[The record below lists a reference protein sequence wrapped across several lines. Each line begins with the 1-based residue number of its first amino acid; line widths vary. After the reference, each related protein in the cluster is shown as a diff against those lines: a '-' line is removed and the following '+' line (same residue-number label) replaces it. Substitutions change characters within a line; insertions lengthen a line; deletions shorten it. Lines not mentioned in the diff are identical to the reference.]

1 MHLCHLSASKLSTL
15 LILVILAG
23 VFVACAKAGDN
34 PSSVAQAMDGKALL
48 ESRCIQCHGVDRVTT
63 TTKSQEAWRE
73 NVEAMVLRGAKLNDQ
88 EKDVLVAY
96 LAAEYGQ

>member
-1 MHLCHLSASKLSTL
+1 MHLRNLGVSKLSAL

-23 VFVACAKAGDN
+23 IFVACAKAGDN
-34 PSSVAQAMDGKALL
+34 PSSVVQTMDGQALL

-63 TTKSQEAWRE
+63 TTKSPEAWRE
-73 NVEAMVLRGAKLNDQ
+73 NVESMVQRGAKLNDQ